1 MKRLLLILLAAIGL
15 ILLGSFLANNS
26 TAPRLNQVGP
36 PPVTLFNLHPRSTPA
51 ARKAV
56 RRVNPCLAIE
66 ATSGKA
72 HLLAAMPGQYVLV
85 DPPSAAPGGEV
96 AVHGAGFA
104 SGTALRLS
112 MAAPGQT
119 PLKLRAVKPR
129 PDGSF
134 CTVITVPVAQTAPSV
149 QVVAQDARGHHAAA
163 TFVVSNALPQAGLA
177 PKVVTPGQRVA
188 AWAVNFR
195 PGETVRVY
203 SERLAGRPI
212 LTGTVDQNGHGYWP
226 MSVPYG
232 PAGINQ
238 IVVIGNRGQAPVVAS
253 YLLLSLYPHASVSNY
268 APQPGKQI
276 TFYGGGF
283 GPHEPVTLHLDRL
296 GAPVVAVARANRG
309 GGLPRLGPYRVPYGL
324 SGVHTFVLHGLD
336 SHVTTTVDVLIE
348 PFFASARPSTWAAG
362 PGTTLTFYGGGFA
375 PHEIVRVY
383 LGRSGQGLGTEVAA
397 LRTTAKGQLIA
408 SSGSYALASTV
419 QGPTITFVLVGDI
432 SGAVATVSVHYM
444 APSSGVIIGGG
455 GDTYRPPPRQRVT
468 TPSTRVPVLVATPP
482 LVEPGG
488 RVALSGTGFPPYQR
502 VRLMLDNGSPKGLQ
516 MGSVVVGADG
526 TLKTTVT
533 IPAGVARSGAIRAYA
548 VSGDPP
554 AAAQAELTVW
564 PPAPTLT
571 ASAPSGPAGAAY
583 SVSGDGFT
591 PGQQLSL
598 YLDSIGTAPLATIT
612 STGRV
617 SFSGRVPVA
626 ATGNHTFI
634 VKGTYGDIAAVS
646 FVEWAMTPYLLLSTY
661 SSLPERPV
669 SVKGQ
674 GFVPGESVHLFLN
687 GALVGRAT
695 ADDRGGLNATRVFT
709 IPSNARGAL
718 QVSAVGTLSGR
729 PARTTLGV
737 LSFEPSL
744 WLSSYAGHPGT
755 TVAFT
760 GTGFARDEMISVYV
774 GASTTPAARFREHG
788 GKFAGAGAVHIPF
801 GTPAGMLQIRVHG
814 ELSDVGMTMRYHVVP
829 FAPGAGYEVRHRGK
843 YTVLRLGAGG
853 FAPYELVRI
862 YRGTR
867 PRGIPVRVLR
877 ADATGNT
884 PPLKVLEVPGT
895 PRVHLAYTLV
905 GVQSKA
911 LTTALYPPPTA
922 GGGPPHDRHGGG
934 GPPPAAR
941 HA

>member
-1 MKRLLLILLAAIGL
+1 VKRLLLILAAAIGL
-15 ILLGSFLANNS
+15 ILLGSLLANNS
-26 TAPRLNQVGP
+26 TAPRSNQVGP
-36 PPVTLFNLHPRSTPA
+36 LPVPLFNLHPRSTPE
-51 ARKAV
+51 ARKHLAV
-56 RRVNPCLAIE
+56 RHINPCPAIE
-66 ATSGKA
+66 AASDKA
-72 HLLAAMPGQYVLV
+72 HLLAAMPGQYVLI
-85 DPPSAAPGGEV
+85 DPPSAAPGAEV
-96 AVHGAGFA
+96 AVHGGGFP
-104 SGTALRLS
+104 SGAALRLS
-112 MAAPGQT
+112 MAGPGQT

-134 CTVITVPVAQTAPSV
+134 CTVITVPIAQTAPSV
-149 QVVAQDARGHHAAA
+149 EVVAQDARGRQAAA
-163 TFVVSNALPQAGLA
+163 TFAVSKALPQAGIA
-177 PKVVTPGQRVA
+177 PKVVTPGQRA
-188 AWAVNFR
+188 AVWAENFR

-212 LTGTVDQNGHGYWP
+212 LTGTVDLKGHGYWP
-226 MSVPYG
+226 LSVPYG
-232 PAGINQ
+232 PAGDDQ
-238 IVVIGNRGQAPVVAS
+238 IVVIGNHGQAPVVAS

-276 TFYGGGF
+276 KFYGGGF
-283 GPHEPVTLHLDRL
+283 GPHEPVALHLDRL
-296 GAPVVAVARANRG
+296 DAPVVAVARANKG

-324 SGVHTFVLHGLD
+324 SGVHTFILHGLD
-336 SHVTTTVDVLIE
+336 SHGTTSVDVLIE
-348 PFFASARPSTWAAG
+348 PFFANARPSTYAAG

-383 LGRSGQGLGTEVAA
+383 LGRPGQGMGTEVAA
-397 LRTTAKGQLIA
+397 LRTTATGRLIA

-419 QGPTITFVLVGDI
+419 QSPTISFVLVGDI
-432 SGAVATVSVHYM
+432 SGAVASVSVHYL
-444 APSSGVIIGGG
+444 APSSGVVIGGT
-455 GDTYRPPPRQRVT
+455 GDTYRPPPRQHVASS
-468 TPSTRVPVLVATPP
+468 STRVPVLIATPP

-488 RVALSGTGFPPYQR
+488 RVALSGSGFPAYQR
-502 VRLMLDNGSPKGLQ
+502 VRLVLVSSGSPKGLAL
-516 MGSVVVGADG
+516 GSVVIGADG

-533 IPAGVARSGAIRAYA
+533 IPPGVARSDVIRADA
-548 VSGDPP
+548 GSGDPP
-554 AAAQAELTVW
+554 AAAQAELVVW

-598 YLDSIGTAPLATIT
+598 YLDNIATAPLATIT

-626 ATGNHTFI
+626 AAGNHTFI

-674 GFVPGESVHLFLN
+674 GFVPGEPVHVFLN
-687 GALVGRAT
+687 GALVGLAR
-695 ADDRGGLNATRVFT
+695 ADDRGALNATRVFT
-709 IPSNARGAL
+709 IPSNAKGAL

-729 PARTTLGV
+729 PAQTGLGV
-737 LSFEPSL
+737 LAFEPSL
-744 WLSSYAGHPGT
+744 WLSSYAGHPGAT
-755 TVAFT
+755 ITFT
-760 GTGFARDEMISVYV
+760 GTGFARNDVISVYV
-774 GASTTPAARFREHG
+774 GTSTRPAVRFRAQG
-788 GKFAGAGAVHIPF
+788 GKFAGAGAIHIPF
-801 GTPAGMLQIRVHG
+801 GAPAGMLQLRVHG
-814 ELSDVGMTMRYHVVP
+814 ERSDVGMTMRFRVVA
-829 FAPGAGYEVRHRGK
+829 FAPGAGYEVRRHGH
-843 YTVLRLGAGG
+843 YTVLRLGSGG

-867 PRGIPVRVLR
+867 PRGAPVRVLR

-884 PPLKVLEVPGT
+884 PLLKVLEVRGT

-911 LTTALYPPPTA
+911 RATALY
-922 GGGPPHDRHGGG
+922 
-934 GPPPAAR
+934 PPPAAR